1 MPESVKIPASE
12 VRRWLERGEPV
23 PVIVLDARGRS
34 AHARSSE
41 RIEGDLR
48 VEGTRGL
55 SEVLGKL
62 SRDGRIL
69 AYCT

>member
-12 VRRWLERGEPV
+12 VRRWLETGEPV
-23 PVIVLDARGRS
+23 TMLDARGRS
-34 AHARSSE
+34 AYARSGE

-55 SEVLGKL
+55 PEVLGEL
-62 SRDGRIL
+62 SRNGRIL